1 MDYRMLLKKYKQYIF
16 GGIILLI
23 VACSIIV
30 FFLVNATSNKQ
41 PDDELAV
48 PLFSSSQSNET
59 ESYSQQIYVDIKGA
73 VVKPGMYEGNA
84 NMRVWDAVMLAG
96 GVSDTADTK
105 QVNFS
110 ERIVDQMII
119 YVPKIGEEVE
129 VPEKSSASQE
139 SQSKDTSKINLNKA
153 SETELQTLPGV
164 GQKKAQEIIRYRE
177 ENDGFK
183 SIEDLKNISGFGE
196 KTFDK
201 LKESITT

>member
-16 GGIILLI
+16 GGIILLSM
-23 VACSIIV
+23 ACSIIV

-59 ESYSQQIYVDIKGA
+59 DSYSQQIYVDIKGA

-139 SQSKDTSKINLNKA
+139 SQSKDTSKINLNQA
-153 SETELQTLPGV
+153 SETELQSLPGV